1 MGPLAHTGVVGV
13 LLVVL
18 AVLVAVLLVVV
29 PATLLVR
36 SARARRARVTAQLE
50 ESRAEVALL
59 GRRVE
64 ELSQEVLEARRL
76 APERSDERAPDR
88 AQDRSTVRE
97 YVITSLAAGA
107 AGAAPRPVATGA
119 EKVPLGRVLE
129 DQLVGSLARQQ
140 DRSALRRQVVEA
152 VVRTVSLG
160 HGLRRALTPDNLDRA
175 AAEAH
180 VARRR
185 SRRIRR
191 RELKEARRLLRVV
204 PPHPHDEDV
213 A

>member
-1 MGPLAHTGVVGV
+1 MGPLAQTGVVGV

-64 ELSQEVLEARRL
+64 ELSQEVLQARRL
-76 APERSDERAPDR
+76 AAQEPSEERSP
-88 AQDRSTVRE
+88 VRE
-97 YVITSLAAGA
+97 YVITSLASGA
-107 AGAAPRPVATGA
+107 TGAAPRSVATGA
-119 EKVPLGRVLE
+119 DKMPLGRVLE

-175 AAEAH
+175 AAEAMWLA
-180 VARRR
+180 VGPVGSA
-185 SRRIRR
+185 
-191 RELKEARRLLRVV
+191 
-204 PPHPHDEDV
+204 DV
-213 A
+213 S

>member
-1 MGPLAHTGVVGV
+1 MGSLAHTGVVGV

-18 AVLVAVLLVVV
+18 AVLVVVL
-29 PATLLVR
+29 PAALLVR
-36 SARARRARVTAQLE
+36 SARARRAGVTAQLE

-64 ELSQEVLEARRL
+64 ELSQEVLQARRL
-76 APERSDERAPDR
+76 AGQEQSDERS
-88 AQDRSTVRE
+88 QDRSTVRE

-107 AGAAPRPVATGA
+107 TGAAPRSVATGA
-119 EKVPLGRVLE
+119 DKVPLGRVLE
-129 DQLVGSLARQQ
+129 DQLVESLARQQ
-140 DRSALRRQVVEA
+140 DRSALRRQVVEV

-160 HGLRRALTPDNLDRA
+160 HGVRRALTPDNLDRA

>member
-1 MGPLAHTGVVGV
+1 MGPLAHTGLVGV
-13 LLVVL
+13 LL

-64 ELSQEVLEARRL
+64 ELSQEVLQARRL
-76 APERSDERAPDR
+76 AGQERSDERS
-88 AQDRSTVRE
+88 QDRSTVRE

-107 AGAAPRPVATGA
+107 TGAAPRSVATGA
-119 EKVPLGRVLE
+119 DKAPLGRVLE

-140 DRSALRRQVVEA
+140 DRSALRRQVVDV

-160 HGLRRALTPDNLDRA
+160 HGVRRALRPDNLDRA

-204 PPHPHDEDV
+204 PHPHDEDV